1 MMTTKPVGLNGLNLQ
16 SLLTCIPPAYT
27 RGLEPHPHGWRRF
40 GTLRRCGEMTPTA
53 GGRLPPTAFH
63 PCPTD
68 ACYDSTLLALGAL
81 DLHLLRVPRV
91 RLLRRHGRVDNDDDR
106 FVRTPQEWLVP
117 HLPSRAG
124 DGGLKWRPK
133 IERDA
138 GCCTKRRG
146 LAGVHNPACML
157 LQSLAE
163 KCRELIYGCGLLQD
177 GHFSHAD
184 VAVAWWASADGPA
197 CILSWSGT

>member
-1 MMTTKPVGLNGLNLQ
+1 MGGD
-16 SLLTCIPPAYT
+16 A
-27 RGLEPHPHGWRRF
+27 F
-40 GTLRRCGEMTPTA
+40 GTLRRYGEMTPVA

-81 DLHLLRVPRV
+81 DLHLLHVPQV

-106 FVRTPQEWLVP
+106 FVMTPQEWLVP
-117 HLPSRAG
+117 HLPSRTG

-133 IERDA
+133 IQMTVVVPSGA
-138 GCCTKRRG
+138 GWQTS
-146 LAGVHNPACML
+146 AGVRNPACML

-163 KCRELIYGCGLLQD
+163 KCRELIYGLV
-177 GHFSHAD
+177 HFPIPTQNIFSFTHHIKSFD
-184 VAVAWWASADGPA
+184 V
-197 CILSWSGT
+197 CMEH